1 MTVQGSLVVGVDL
14 GTSGV
19 RAVAFDQALRGVAQ
33 ASRSYP
39 VLYAGGGIAEQPVT
53 EVIEASEECIRA
65 VANQPGVAGRIRALA
80 FCGTASGLAAFGRPA
95 AFRAAE
101 TGNST
106 QPDNHFTP
114 AGPAWLWAD
123 NRAAAEARRIAQ
135 RFGTSAYLRTGCPV
149 HASYW
154 PAKLLWWRE
163 HARAPFSTD
172 APTSGEWRLAGPK
185 DYLLYRLTGEW
196 VTDRAT
202 AAATGLFDSQQGN
215 WDTELLTWLGVE
227 PGWLP
232 GVVPLTRQLPLLP
245 NAAERLNIPPTTR
258 VVAGGLDGVLVHLG
272 MGCARAGLASC
283 TIGTSSAV
291 RMSSKSRVTDA
302 KGRTWC
308 YPVVD
313 DLWLAG
319 GAGNNG
325 GNVLNWFHT
334 LCTDMARFGG
344 NQAAAA
350 NSDVQSGITMSQVVE
365 LAMQVDPGAEGLLF
379 VPYLF
384 GERSPLWREDL
395 TGAFV
400 GLSPIHRLPHLARAV
415 LEGISLGAGGIYQAL
430 AEQIGTRQEIRAG
443 GGFVASPAWVQ
454 LQADVLGAPISVTAT
469 GQETATGAA
478 MLAWH
483 ALAGIPLQDLQESVV
498 VTQRFTPRPEMQEL
512 YLRLSA
518 RLHQVAQCLAE
529 PISP

>member
-1 MTVQGSLVVGVDL
+1 VQIRYVVGVDL

-19 RAVAFDQALRGVAQ
+19 RAIAFDQALRAVAQ

-39 VLYAGGGIAEQPVT
+39 VHYAAGGIAEQSVAD
-53 EVIEASEECIRA
+53 VIEAGEACIREIA
-65 VANQPGVAGRIRALA
+65 SRAGVAGRIRALA
-80 FCGTASGLAAFGRPA
+80 FCATASSLAAFRTVQTAGSAVRNNP
-95 AFRAAE
+95 
-101 TGNST
+101 
-106 QPDNHFTP
+106 FTP

-123 NRAAAEARRIAQ
+123 NRAASEARRITQ
-135 RFGTSAYLRTGCPV
+135 HFGARAYQRTGCPV

-163 HARAPFSTD
+163 HARVPFTD
-172 APTSGEWRLAGPK
+172 EARASGDWRLAGHK

-196 VTDRAT
+196 ITDRAT
-202 AAATGLFDSQQGN
+202 AAATGLFDSEQGT
-215 WDTELLTWLGVE
+215 WDAELLDWLGIE
-227 PGWLP
+227 PAWLP
-232 GVVPLTRQLPLLP
+232 RIVPLIEQLPLL
-245 NAAERLNIPPTTR
+245 NAAAERLNIPATTG

-291 RMSSKSRVTDA
+291 RMSSKGRVTDP
-302 KGRTWC
+302 KRRTWC

-325 GNVLNWFHT
+325 GNVLTWFHT
-334 LCTDMARFGG
+334 LCTDMARFGQNPSAPAG
-344 NQAAAA
+344 
-350 NSDVQSGITMSQVVE
+350 SGVPADPTMDQVVA
-365 LAMQVDPGAEGLLF
+365 LAMQAAPGAEGLLF

-384 GERSPLWREDL
+384 GERSPLWREEL
-395 TGAFV
+395 TGALV
-400 GLSPIHRLPHLARAV
+400 GLSPFHRLPHLARAV
-415 LEGISLGAGGIYQAL
+415 LEGISLGAGTIYQAL
-430 AEQIGTRQEIRAG
+430 AEQIGSRQEIRAG

-454 LQADVLGAPISVTAT
+454 LQADVLGAPIGVTAT

-483 ALAGIPLQDLQESVV
+483 ALDAIPLLELQESVV
-498 VTQRFTPRPEMQEL
+498 VTQRFTPRPELHEL
-512 YLRLSA
+512 YSQLTA
-518 RLHQVAQCLAE
+518 RLYQVVQCLAE